1 MFDFIGCYVAGSSVT
16 GSSVKS
22 HSSNKCLLHVVLVSV
37 LTGVACFQVGLGEG
51 QGSKDKAVCS
61 SLLLPCYPESSQ
73 HFFLYASERKA
84 FPSEK

>member
-61 SLLLPCYPESSQ
+61 SLLLPREFP
-73 HFFLYASERKA
+73 A
-84 FPSEK
+84 FPPHSS